1 MAKRSGKRDEGTPR
15 GQGGSAG
22 DAAPPPD
29 PRIAWLDR
37 MRVYRG
43 RREPD
48 LSVAAM
54 AAALERATAQRQRAL
69 GDVIDVWN
77 ELVPERVRGYTAVDG
92 LAQGTLTLTVASS
105 SASYELSRVLRDGL
119 ERTLVARMPTR
130 IRRIKVRVAAEE

>member
-1 MAKRSGKRDEGTPR
+1 
-15 GQGGSAG
+15 
-22 DAAPPPD
+22 
-29 PRIAWLDR
+29 